1 MTITWGDVFFWLF
14 VVAVV
19 YSASFLPDLLGY
31 AE

>member
-1 MTITWGDVFFWLF
+1 MAWWQNILFWVF

-19 YSASFLPDLLGY
+19 YAASFLPDLLGY